1 MLDARILD
9 VLVQWRRRT
18 PGVPTCN
25 IAAPVVFTCET
36 KRSAN
41 WEHLVPAPEWWTV
54 REHDTRG
61 TQNAGGTT
69 PEGEN
74 EQERKE
80 TSEESDETSVPSA
93 CGQSEEQ
100 GPRVWLQTRI
110 RLAAISLSPPSL
122 ATDLIQ
128 PLIFSPQAALWA
140 VHGNGMENWILSV
153 RPRTHAHPLPS
164 HRSFLSH
171 HPPITLHADA
181 PRCNPEFPPKRRAA
195 APDSRPVY
203 SQPRWTMSPIKAT
216 AVRVRDP
223 GLAGRQRGKRWRGS
237 GGILSVGFN
246 ALNAGQKHPVFNA
259 LNSGNQSGAFNT
271 LNALNAF
278 NALKSEGGGGGRA
291 AAGGRRRAGGGVIRV
306 GDNASDAGQQTSHVQ
321 RVKPWSRDRQQRAPA
336 ALPHP
341 I

>member
-61 TQNAGGTT
+61 TQNAGGTNPAAAASLLMRFQT

-140 VHGNGMENWILSV
+140 VHGNGMENWILSAN
-153 RPRTHAHPLPS
+153 HDGQCLP
-164 HRSFLSH
+164 F
-171 HPPITLHADA
+171 
-181 PRCNPEFPPKRRAA
+181 
-195 APDSRPVY
+195 
-203 SQPRWTMSPIKAT
+203 KAT

-259 LNSGNQSGAFNT
+259 LNSGNQSGAFN
-271 LNALNAF
+271 ALNAF
-278 NALKSEGGGGGRA
+278 NALKSEGGGRDSGR
-291 AAGGRRRAGGGVIRV
+291 G
-306 GDNASDAGQQTSHVQ
+306 
-321 RVKPWSRDRQQRAPA
+321 
-336 ALPHP
+336 
-341 I
+341 